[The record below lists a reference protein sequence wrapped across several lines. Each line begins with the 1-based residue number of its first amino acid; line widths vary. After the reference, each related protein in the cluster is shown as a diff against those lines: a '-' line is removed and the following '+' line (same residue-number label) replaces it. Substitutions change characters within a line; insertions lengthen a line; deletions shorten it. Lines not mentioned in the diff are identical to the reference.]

1 MDESWSKRH
10 WFIFLIKKA
19 ILNILFRITERFV
32 IFFKIFQ
39 RLYEC
44 KLEVRMQS
52 ETLCVLL
59 IFVAS
64 LQSEKEDVFLA

>member
-1 MDESWSKRH
+1 MPLVY
-10 WFIFLIKKA
+10 FLIKTA
-19 ILNILFRITERFV
+19 TFDILFRIKSL

-39 RLYEC
+39 RLYAC
-44 KLEVRMQS
+44 KFEVRMQS